1 MITIPIIQLNIS
13 MKNDWWE
20 GESMNTFDPYEELMS
35 LKQEVAHQRKLI
47 NNLIV
52 TNNQQA
58 EVLVNI
64 SNQQVNLVKDLKNA
78 LRNLEVA
85 RRQLDAIN
93 KPL

>member
-1 MITIPIIQLNIS
+1 

-20 GESMNTFDPYEELMS
+20 GNSMNTFDPYEELMS
-35 LKQEVAHQRKLI
+35 LKSELAHQRKLI

-58 EVLVNI
+58 EVLVNV
-64 SNQQVNLVKDLKNA
+64 SNQQVNLVNDLKKA
-78 LRNLEVA
+78 TRDLEVA
-85 RRQLDAIN
+85 RRQLDLIN

>member
-1 MITIPIIQLNIS
+1 

-20 GESMNTFDPYEELMS
+20 GDSMNTFDPYEELMS
-35 LKQEVAHQRKLI
+35 LKGELAHQRKLI

-64 SNQQVNLVKDLKNA
+64 SNQQVNLINDLKKA
-78 LRNLEVA
+78 TRDLEVA
-85 RRQLDAIN
+85 RRQVGLIN